1 MWHVSVIEGKVRRS
15 MKLPTKV
22 TMSRVLLSP
31 VFALAFFGDTTINRV
46 SALFIAILFEVT
58 DIADG
63 FLARR
68 YKQVTAFG
76 KILDP
81 FADSISRFTVFLCF
95 LVAGWAHVGMIMII
109 FYRDCLVQF
118 IRVHAASS
126 NIIVAAR
133 TSGKV
138 KAIVQGTVIIV
149 VLLLHLLDHLWH
161 VLPPDLPIRLVAW
174 WGMLV
179 VTTVTFLSAVDY
191 VYGNLDVL
199 RKEDY

>member
-1 MWHVSVIEGKVRRS
+1 
-15 MKLPTKV
+15 MKLATKV
-22 TMSRVLLSP
+22 TMTRVVLSP
-31 VFALAFFGDTTINRV
+31 FFAVAFLGDTFFNKIA
-46 SALFIAILFEVT
+46 ALVIAIVFELT
-58 DIADG
+58 DILDG

-95 LVAGWAHVGMIMII
+95 LMAGWAHIGMIMVI

-118 IRVHAASS
+118 LRVHAASS

-133 TSGKV
+133 LSGKV

-149 VLLLHLLDHLWH
+149 VLLLSCADSAWNI
-161 VLPPDLPIRLVAW
+161 LPKSMPINVVAW
-174 WGMLV
+174 WGMMI
-179 VTTVTFLSAVDY
+179 VTIVTFLSALDY
-191 VYGNLDVL
+191 IYGNLDVL

>member
-1 MWHVSVIEGKVRRS
+1 
-15 MKLPTKV
+15 MKIPTKI
-22 TMSRVLLSP
+22 TMTRVVLSP
-31 VFALAFFGDTTINRV
+31 VFAWAFFGSSV
-46 SALFIAILFEVT
+46 AHQVLALMVAIAFEVT
-58 DIADG
+58 DVLDG
-63 FLARR
+63 YLARR

-95 LVAGWAHVGMIMII
+95 LVVGWAHVGMIMAI

-118 IRVHAASS
+118 LRVHAASS

-133 TSGKV
+133 LTGKI
-138 KAIVQGTVIIV
+138 KAVVQGTVIII
-149 VLLLHLLDHLWH
+149 VLLLRLLDTLFGI
-161 VLPPDLPIRLVAW
+161 LPASCPIGTIAW
-174 WGMLV
+174 WGMAV
-179 VTTVTFLSAVDY
+179 VTVVTVYSAVDY

>member
-1 MWHVSVIEGKVRRS
+1 

-22 TMSRVLLSP
+22 TMTRVVFSP
-31 VFALAFFGDTTINRV
+31 VFALAFFGDSVFYRGA
-46 SALFIAILFEVT
+46 ALFIAIVFELT
-58 DIADG
+58 DLLDG

-95 LVAGWAHVGMIMII
+95 LVAGWAHVGMIMVI

-118 IRVHAASS
+118 LRVHAASS

-133 TSGKV
+133 LSGKV

-149 VLLLHLLDHLWH
+149 VMLLHFTDSVWH
-161 VLPPDLPIRLVAW
+161 FLPKTMPINIIAW
-174 WGMLV
+174 WGMMI
-179 VTTVTFLSAVDY
+179 VTIVTFLSAVDY
-191 VYGNLDVL
+191 VLGNLEVL